1 MKKNIW
7 LLLDG
12 KKGHEKQI
20 ENLAL
25 AISRKVDVKIIKIK
39 SPSFIV
45 LIRNFILPFFD
56 YCKNY
61 LKPDLIIAA
70 GHKTHID
77 AIFKKNKYGGNS
89 IVIMKSSIPSIFFD
103 LSIIPSHD
111 KLLWKKNTIT
121 IDGPISNIIN
131 KEKQKKRNGIILVG
145 GPSKNYHWI
154 SEEVIAQIIDIIRS
168 NNKIKFTIATSRRTP
183 KSFVNNLFKESFD
196 KLRIVTPD
204 SVGNDWLDNEIENYE
219 YSWVTQDSISMLYEL
234 IFSGSK
240 VTCINLKNKN
250 EKFKNLYESLYN
262 SKKINI
268 LNLPYQKISPPGFV
282 ISTAEICADHIIK
295 SFLK

>member
-77 AIFKKNKYGGNS
+77 AIFKKNKYGGNL

-131 KEKQKKRNGIILVG
+131 KEKQKKGNGIILVG

-154 SEEVIAQIIDIIRS
+154 SEEVIAQIIDIIQS

-204 SVGNDWLDNEIENYE
+204 SVGDDWLDNEIENYE

-268 LNLPYQKISPPGFV
+268 LNLPYQKISPPSFV
-282 ISTAEICADHIIK
+282 ISTADICAEHIIK
-295 SFLK
+295 SLLK